1 MGREGPETRL
11 ITRARKKAI
20 EKYGPDTEGRLIWI
34 KHHGS
39 QFARAGVSDLIC
51 CLDGVFVAI
60 EVKAPESYG
69 NSVERALEQGPS
81 VKQRE
86 FVRKVRLTG
95 GVAGFAATEEQIL
108 AFFEEAEQAAKK
120 KGKKVKSNGTARTE

>member
-11 ITRARKKAI
+11 INRARKKAT
-20 EKYGPDTEGRLIWI
+20 ERYGARLVWI

-69 NSVERALEQGPS
+69 GSVERALEQGPT
-81 VKQRE
+81 VKQRS
-86 FVRKVRLTG
+86 FVAGVVESG

-108 AFFEEAEQAAKK
+108 AFFEEADQRKKK
-120 KGKKVKSNGTARTE
+120 KGKKVRA